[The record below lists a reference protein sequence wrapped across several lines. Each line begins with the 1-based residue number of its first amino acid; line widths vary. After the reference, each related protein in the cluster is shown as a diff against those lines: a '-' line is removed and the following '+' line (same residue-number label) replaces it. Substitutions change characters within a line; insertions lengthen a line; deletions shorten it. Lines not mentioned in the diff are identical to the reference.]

1 MTKLEQQDFKIAIKR
16 LLLDLN
22 YSDKLKVME
31 SLSKEFRQANNLEI
45 SREQREFASKLKR
58 SE

>member
-1 MTKLEQQDFKIAIKR
+1 MTKKEETAFKVAIKK
-16 LLLDLN
+16 LLLDLS

-45 SREQREFASKLKR
+45 NKETNDFASKLKR
-58 SE
+58 SA

>member
-1 MTKLEQQDFKIAIKR
+1 MTKLEQQEFKIAIKR
-16 LLLDLN
+16 LLLDLS

-31 SLSKEFRQANNLEI
+31 SLSKEFRQANNSEI

>member
-1 MTKLEQQDFKIAIKR
+1 MTKKEFTELKVAIKKI
-16 LLLDLN
+16 LIDKV

-45 SREQREFASKLKR
+45 NKETNDFASKLKR
-58 SE
+58 SA

>member
-1 MTKLEQQDFKIAIKR
+1 MTKKEFTELKVAIKKI
-16 LLLDLN
+16 LIDKA

-45 SREQREFASKLKR
+45 NKETNDFASKLKR
-58 SE
+58 SA

>member
-1 MTKLEQQDFKIAIKR
+1 MTKKEFTELKIAIKKV
-16 LLLDLN
+16 LIDKV

-45 SREQREFASKLKR
+45 NKETNDFASKLKR
-58 SE
+58 SA